1 MKLVLILKSLH
12 LNAGAYSRL
21 KQKEVATFT
30 YCTVY
35 TLPKNVYEMILE
47 KIRVD
52 SLRAY
57 TNLGG
62 NLDNYIKVPLAF
74 TIYFKI
80 DRKN

>member
-21 KQKEVATFT
+21 KQKEVATFK

-35 TLPKNVYEMILE
+35 TLPKTVYEMILE

-52 SLRAY
+52 SLRS
-57 TNLGG
+57 
-62 NLDNYIKVPLAF
+62 
-74 TIYFKI
+74 
-80 DRKN
+80 